1 MLCLWVKNPLSEK
14 VLCLC
19 GYLLV
24 IANAKKR
31 QQIITETMSERP
43 KLKLE
48 LTTFDKTLEILG
60 WTSILAIWV
69 LTITNYTNLPD
80 TIPIHYNGAGQA
92 DGFGGKA
99 AILTLPLI
107 ATVLFVGMTI
117 LNKFPHIF
125 NYPTNI
131 TQDNAL
137 RQYTNATRMIRYLKF
152 IIVII
157 FGLIAFKTIQN
168 ANGQAVG
175 LGIWFLPLTLGLI
188 FIPLTYFVVKSFKAT
203 K

>member
-1 MLCLWVKNPLSEK
+1 VVKIATFAKPET
-14 VLCLC
+14 
-19 GYLLV
+19 V

-31 QQIITETMSERP
+31 QQIITETMSKRP

-99 AILTLPLI
+99 TILTLPLI

-168 ANGQAVG
+168 ANGQADG

>member
-1 MLCLWVKNPLSEK
+1 
-14 VLCLC
+14 
-19 GYLLV
+19 
-24 IANAKKR
+24 
-31 QQIITETMSERP
+31 MSERP

-60 WTSILAIWV
+60 WTSILATWV
-69 LTITNYTNLPD
+69 LTITNYTTLPD
-80 TIPIHYNGAGQA
+80 TIPIHYNAAGQA
-92 DGFGGKA
+92 DGFGRKA
-99 AILTLPLI
+99 TILTLPLI

-117 LNKFPHIF
+117 LNKFPYIF

-137 RQYTNATRMIRYLKF
+137 RQYTNATRMIRYLKL

-168 ANGQAVG
+168 TNGQADG

-188 FIPLTYFVVKSFKAT
+188 FIPLIYFVVKSLKAT

>member
-1 MLCLWVKNPLSEK
+1 
-14 VLCLC
+14 
-19 GYLLV
+19 
-24 IANAKKR
+24 
-31 QQIITETMSERP
+31 MSERP

-69 LTITNYTNLPD
+69 LTISNYSNLPD

-92 DGFGGKA
+92 DGFGGKDN
-99 AILTLPLI
+99 ILTLPLI
-107 ATVLFVGMTI
+107 ATVLFIGLTI
-117 LNKFPHIF
+117 LNKFPHVF

-131 TQDNAL
+131 TADNAL
-137 RQYTNATRMIRYLKF
+137 RQYTNATRMIRYLKL
-152 IIVII
+152 IIVVI

-168 ANGQAVG
+168 ANGQADG
-175 LGIWFLPLTLGLI
+175 LGIWFLPMTLGLI
-188 FIPLTYFVVKSFKAT
+188 FIPLIYFLVKSFKAT